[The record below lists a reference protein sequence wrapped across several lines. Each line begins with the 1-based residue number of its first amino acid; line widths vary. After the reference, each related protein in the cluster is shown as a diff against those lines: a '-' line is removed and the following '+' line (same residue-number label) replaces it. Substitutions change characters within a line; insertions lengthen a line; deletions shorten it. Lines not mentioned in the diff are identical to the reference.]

1 MILNSINSKLK
12 YLLIYCSI
20 LFSSIIHAQ
29 RICGTMDAYANAI
42 QHNPELALN
51 RETMEA
57 QIQNWISHHSNANRA
72 VVTIPIVIHVIY
84 NTSEQNISDAQVQSQ
99 IDVLNEDYA
108 RLNADASQTPSA
120 FQSVAANCEIQFC
133 LAKTDPSNQATSGI
147 TRTQTAA
154 TSFSIGSS
162 MKYAATGGVNAWP
175 NEKYLNIWVCNLA
188 NQVIGFAT
196 LPGTSIAAEDGVVI
210 MYKHFGRTGNVLA
223 PYHKGRTATH
233 EVGHWLNL
241 LHIWGDDDGSSNNC
255 LGSDQ
260 VEDTPNQASYHFGCP
275 SSPAPSCSNS
285 GDMFMNFMD
294 YTNDAC
300 MNVFSIGQKN
310 RMLATLNS
318 FRFSIQSSLACQPP
332 IIQQVCD
339 TLNNIVGGDGINYY
353 LSNEIVDGDSGYFT
367 GTNSNR
373 NIAYADYHS
382 VSVPSS
388 IEKIQMDFAYA
399 YSSSGSTNLT
409 IGIWDND
416 GINPAGSPGTLL
428 AETSLPYFQI
438 NSDIDNFSSTEIILP
453 TSLLI
458 NGGFFVGFKNPE
470 NTLDTIAVYSNQIDK
485 INVNSAWFQDAD
497 QQWTEFSNPIPFN
510 SPISLAIRPI
520 ICGTV
525 GIQEPLLSNL
535 QLFPNPGQE
544 SINIIFPSTEK
555 AHRWQVISM
564 DGGIV
569 LSGQTSDSQIQLNC
583 TELAQGIYIFHEL
596 LDRQMV
602 ATRFS
607 IMR

>member
-1 MILNSINSKLK
+1 MISRHFNFKMK
-12 YLLIYCSI
+12 TLLISCSI
-20 LFSSIIHAQ
+20 LFSSFIYAQ
-29 RICGTMDAYANAI
+29 RNCGTMDVYASELQN
-42 QHNPELALN
+42 NPGLASK
-51 RETMEA
+51 RENIEG
-57 QIQNWISHHSNANRA
+57 QIRQWIATQSNSSRS
-72 VVTIPIVIHVIY
+72 VITIPVVVHVIY

-120 FQSVAANCEIQFC
+120 FQSIVANCEIQFC

-175 NEKYLNIWVCNLA
+175 TAKYLNIWVCNMA

-210 MYKHFGRTGNVLA
+210 MYKHFGRTGNVVA

-260 VEDTPNQASYHFGCP
+260 VDDTPNQASFYFGCP
-275 SSPAPSCSNS
+275 SSPSISCSNT

-294 YTNDAC
+294 YTDDAC
-300 MNVFSIGQKN
+300 MNAFTIGQKN

-318 FRFSIQSSLACQPP
+318 SRLLIQSSLACQPP

-339 TLNNIVGGDGINYY
+339 TLNNVVGGDGINYY
-353 LSNEIVDGDSGYFT
+353 LSSEIVEGDTGYFT
-367 GTNSNR
+367 GTNSNG

-382 VSVPSS
+382 VSEPST
-388 IEKIQMDFAYA
+388 IDNIQLDFVYA
-399 YSSSGSTNLT
+399 YSASGSSNLT

-416 GINPAGSPGTLL
+416 GINPPGSPGTLL
-428 AETSLPYFQI
+428 AETSLPYSQI

-453 TSLLI
+453 SSILI

-470 NTLDTIAVYSNQIDK
+470 NTSDTIAVYSNQIDK
-485 INVNSAWFQDAD
+485 INVNTAWFQDAD
-497 QQWTEFSNPIPFN
+497 QQWAEFSNPIPFN

-525 GIQEPLLSNL
+525 GVQEFIQNPL
-535 QLFPNPGQE
+535 QIYPNPSQDFVHIE
-544 SINIIFPSTEK
+544 FSTSEK
-555 AHRWQVISM
+555 SHAWQVFSM
-564 DGGIV
+564 DGKKV
-569 LSGQTSDSQIQLNC
+569 LSGITSDAHLELNC
-583 TELAQGIYIFHEL
+583 TDLAQGIYVFQAIQNGKLFAH
-596 LDRQMV
+596 RI
-602 ATRFS
+602 A

>member
-1 MILNSINSKLK
+1 
-12 YLLIYCSI
+12 
-20 LFSSIIHAQ
+20 
-29 RICGTMDAYANAI
+29 MDAYANAI
-42 QHNPELALN
+42 QHNPELVLN
-51 RETMEA
+51 RENVEG
-57 QIQNWISHHSNANRA
+57 QIRQWIATQSNSSRS
-72 VVTIPIVIHVIY
+72 VITIPVVVHVIY

-108 RLNADASQTPSA
+108 RLNADASQTPQA
-120 FQSVAANCEIQFC
+120 FQSIAANCDIQFC

-147 TRTQTAA
+147 TRKQTAA
-154 TSFSIGSS
+154 TFFSIGSS

-210 MYKHFGRTGNVLA
+210 MYKHFGRTGNVVA

-300 MNVFSIGQKN
+300 MNVFSTGQKN

-353 LSNEIVDGDSGYFT
+353 LSNEIVEGDTGYFT
-367 GTNSNR
+367 GTNSNG
-373 NIAYADYHS
+373 NIAFADYHS
-382 VSVPSS
+382 VSEPSS

-399 YSSSGSTNLT
+399 YSSSGSTNLS

-416 GINPAGSPGTLL
+416 GINPADSPGTLL
-428 AETSLPYFQI
+428 AETSLPYSQI

-453 TSLLI
+453 ASILI

-470 NTLDTIAVYSNQIDK
+470 NTSDTIAVYSNQVDK

-564 DGGIV
+564 DGSIV

>member
-1 MILNSINSKLK
+1 
-12 YLLIYCSI
+12 
-20 LFSSIIHAQ
+20 
-29 RICGTMDAYANAI
+29 MDAYANAI
-42 QHNPELALN
+42 QHNPELVLN
-51 RETMEA
+51 RENVEG
-57 QIQNWISHHSNANRA
+57 QIRQWIATQSNSSRS
-72 VVTIPIVIHVIY
+72 VITIPVVVHVIY

-108 RLNADASQTPSA
+108 RLNADASQTPQA
-120 FQSVAANCEIQFC
+120 FQSIAANCDIQFC

-147 TRTQTAA
+147 TRKQTAA
-154 TSFSIGSS
+154 TFFSIGSS

-210 MYKHFGRTGNVLA
+210 MYKHFGRTGNVVA

-300 MNVFSIGQKN
+300 MNVFSTGQKN

-353 LSNEIVDGDSGYFT
+353 LSNEIVEGDTGYFT
-367 GTNSNR
+367 GTNSNG
-373 NIAYADYHS
+373 NIAFADYHS
-382 VSVPSS
+382 VSEPSS

-399 YSSSGSTNLT
+399 YSSSGSTNLS

-416 GINPAGSPGTLL
+416 GINPADSPGTLL
-428 AETSLPYFQI
+428 AETSLPYSQI

-453 TSLLI
+453 TSILI

-470 NTLDTIAVYSNQIDK
+470 NTSDTIAVYSNQVDK

-564 DGGIV
+564 DGSIV